1 MPEVL
6 LIRKQSVVDELW
18 KRANKLI
25 ETYDGD
31 MYGSAIRV
39 NMDLRILEDELM
51 TLEEFH
57 SYIYDEDLDAIHQHV
72 YDAIKDHPKSP
83 YHDED

>member
-31 MYGSAIRV
+31 LYGSAIRV

-51 TLEEFH
+51 TLDEFH
-57 SYIYDEDLDAIHQHV
+57 SYIYDEDLYAIHQHV
-72 YDAIKDHPKSP
+72 WESIKDHPKSP
-83 YHDED
+83 YIDD